1 MDKRGMKWLIPI
13 LLTLASSAAANH
25 NWEHRDIVGDQRLY
39 ADACVSCHGANL
51 EGQSNWQSRVVLWLR
66 LMVLSIQRRICLK
79 TNPLH
84 LPIRT
89 VVTSAPDRLVTQT
102 DGP

>member
-51 EGQSNWQSRVVLWLR
+51 EGQSNWQSLNADGVLL
-66 LMVLSIQRRICLK
+66 
-79 TNPLH
+79 
-84 LPIRT
+84 
-89 VVTSAPDRLVTQT
+89 APQH
-102 DGP
+102 DGTGDTWHHHSDGGSY

>member
-51 EGQSNWQSRVVLWLR
+51 E
-66 LMVLSIQRRICLK
+66 
-79 TNPLH
+79 
-84 LPIRT
+84 
-89 VVTSAPDRLVTQT
+89 
-102 DGP
+102 